1 MKPIYHYSTVS
12 EALDELKELGF
23 TYDYNINQEDIIKKP
38 AEHQV
43 KHVYRYEGDS
53 DPGDSSIVYGITSSS
68 GKKGVFVAGFSA
80 KTNNEAVIV
89 LAKLCIEN
97 SDNQCRR

>member
-12 EALDELKELGF
+12 EALDELKELDF
-23 TYDYNINQEDIIKKP
+23 TYDYNIYQDEIIKNP

-43 KHVYRYEGDS
+43 KHVYRYEGNS
-53 DPGDSSIVYGITSSS
+53 DPGDSAIVYGITAAS
-68 GKKGVFVAGFSA
+68 GKKGVFVSGYSA
-80 KTNNEAVIV
+80 NTDDEAAIV

-97 SDNQCRR
+97 SDNQCRT

>member
-12 EALDELKELGF
+12 EALDNLNELGF
-23 TYDYNINQEDIIKKP
+23 TYDFNIHESEIAKNPHKYE
-38 AEHQV
+38 V

-53 DPGDSSIVYGITSSS
+53 DPGDEAVVYGIKSSS

-80 KTNNEAVIV
+80 NSDSEAARV
-89 LAKLCIEN
+89 LSKLCIE
-97 SDNQCRR
+97 SSGQCEI